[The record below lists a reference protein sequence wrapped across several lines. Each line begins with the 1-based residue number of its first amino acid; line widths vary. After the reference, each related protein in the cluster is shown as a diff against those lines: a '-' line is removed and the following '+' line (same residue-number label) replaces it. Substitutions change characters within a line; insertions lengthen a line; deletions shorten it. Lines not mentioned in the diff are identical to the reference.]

1 MAVLWMRLSG
11 SGYVVD
17 EVVLN
22 EDGSVIGCVT
32 GEDWIGVGGWG
43 WVAWGCIYCG
53 RGWDGA
59 IL

>member
-1 MAVLWMRLSG
+1 M
-11 SGYVVD
+11 D

-32 GEDWIGVGGWG
+32 GEDWIGLGGWE
-43 WVAWGCIYCG
+43 WVEWGCIYCG
-53 RGWDGA
+53 RGWDGV